1 MRFTD
6 YWMARLI
13 LCLFVLNTHVIT
25 VLDPQT
31 RTNELITASGAA
43 AWWVLSLLICLTVAG
58 VVDVLI
64 NDFMPEAMKLP
75 GVYGRR
81 HLLYLAIAA
90 SSLAISG
97 VIAEK
102 EGWSFVLMAYWLH
115 TTVAAVLA
123 YLEMFARH
131 RSGRKV
137 P

>member
-31 RTNELITASGAA
+31 RTSELITASGPAG
-43 AWWVLSLLICLTVAG
+43 WWVLALLVVLAIG
-58 VVDVLI
+58 GIVDVFI
-64 NDFMPEAMKLP
+64 NDFLP
-75 GVYGRR
+75 ASMQIAAVYGRR
-81 HLLYLAIAA
+81 HLLFLAIAA
-90 SSLAISG
+90 GSLAISG
-97 VIAEK
+97 VIVEK

-115 TTVAAVLA
+115 TTVAAALA

-131 RSGRKV
+131 RSGRTA

>member
-25 VLDPQT
+25 ALDPQT
-31 RTNELITASGAA
+31 RTSELIAASGPAG
-43 AWWVLSLLICLTVAG
+43 WWVLTLLIALAVAG
-58 VVDVLI
+58 IVDVLI
-64 NDFMPEAMKLP
+64 NDFLPETMQIP
-75 GVYGRR
+75 SVYGRR

-90 SSLAISG
+90 SSLAISC

-115 TTVAAVLA
+115 STVAVVLA

-131 RSGRKV
+131 RSGRKPV
-137 P
+137 

>member
-13 LCLFVLNTHVIT
+13 FCLFILNTHIIT

-31 RTNELITASGAA
+31 RTSELIAASGHGG
-43 AWWVLSLLICLTVAG
+43 WWVLFMLVVLATAG
-58 VVDVLI
+58 IVDVVI
-64 NDFMPEAMKLP
+64 NDLLPKSMQMP

-90 SSLAISG
+90 GSLAISG

-115 TTVAAVLA
+115 ATLAGVLA
-123 YLEMFARH
+123 YLELFARH
-131 RSGRKV
+131 RSGRKFV
-137 P
+137 